1 MDQREDGKVSLAER
15 FVKAMQPLPEDHF
28 YKEALMQSMW
38 SIDQFAALIAG
49 LTPENY
55 KRGERG
61 DTQISGKVYAK
72 REAYATKVFRQF
84 LDQFKNGTAPRG
96 WAASDN
102 RIWMS
107 SWRYIKWVSENDIP
121 MNQRFFNELP
131 LSLMELYFEFQ
142 PIHIALRVA
151 SKRSRA
157 YHIAFYLKHAEELL
171 KELPGLTPT
180 QVYRH
185 PRMENIERHIRELGG
200 RYKKR
205 TIIESWLPKIIDLKR
220 GRPPKVKPP
229 SFLLSEAAVKSTS

>member
-15 FVKAMQPLPEDHF
+15 FVKAMEPLPEDHF

-55 KRGERG
+55 ERGEKG
-61 DTQISGKVYAK
+61 DTQISEKVYAK

-96 WAASDN
+96 WVARDN

-107 SWRYIKWVSENDIP
+107 PWRYIKWIAENNILI
-121 MNQRFFNELP
+121 NTRFFNELP
-131 LSLMELYFEFQ
+131 LSLMELYFEFE
-142 PIHIALRVA
+142 PINTALRVA
-151 SKRSRA
+151 SKYSRA
-157 YHIAFYLKHAEELL
+157 YHMALYLKHAEELL
-171 KELPGLTPT
+171 KEQPGLTPT

-185 PRMENIERHIRELGG
+185 PRMENVERYIRELKGQC
-200 RYKKR
+200 KKR
-205 TIIESWLPKIIDLKR
+205 TILESWLPKIIDSKH
-220 GRPPKVKPP
+220 GRPPKAKH
-229 SFLLSEAAVKSTS
+229 